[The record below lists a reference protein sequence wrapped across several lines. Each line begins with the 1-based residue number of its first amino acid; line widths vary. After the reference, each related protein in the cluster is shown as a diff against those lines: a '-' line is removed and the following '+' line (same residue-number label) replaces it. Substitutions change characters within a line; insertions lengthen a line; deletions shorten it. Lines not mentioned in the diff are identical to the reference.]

1 MARALVDAVRDVI
14 ERVCMTRH
22 ASAPNARA
30 CAVRDARARW
40 IKFLDSGQKI
50 VFDKKII

>member
-1 MARALVDAVRDVI
+1 
-14 ERVCMTRH
+14 
-22 ASAPNARA
+22 
-30 CAVRDARARW
+30 VRDARARW